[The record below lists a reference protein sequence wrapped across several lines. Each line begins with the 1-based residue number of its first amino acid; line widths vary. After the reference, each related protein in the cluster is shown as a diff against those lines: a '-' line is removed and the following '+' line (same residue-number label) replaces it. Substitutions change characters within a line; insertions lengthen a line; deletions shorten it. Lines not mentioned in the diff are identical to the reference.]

1 MCSHKAV
8 EPTYRVDIEWALAR
22 CKLFVKCLVK
32 DCLNAM
38 FGRRD
43 LYRWM
48 MKIGHKR
55 TSILV
60 ACITSVVN
68 ALENRGAVK

>member
-1 MCSHKAV
+1 MCSHKAD
-8 EPTYRVDIEWALAR
+8 EPTYRLDIEWTLAR
-22 CKLFVKCLVK
+22 CKLFVKCLVI

-43 LYRWM
+43 LYRWDDE
-48 MKIGHKR
+48 IGHKR

>member
-1 MCSHKAV
+1 MCSHKAD

-43 LYRWM
+43 LYRWDDEDRPQAH
-48 MKIGHKR
+48 KHSRGVYYIG
-55 TSILV
+55 
-60 ACITSVVN
+60 
-68 ALENRGAVK
+68 G

>member
-1 MCSHKAV
+1 MCSHKAD
-8 EPTYRVDIEWALAR
+8 EPTYRVDIEWTLAR

-32 DCLNAM
+32 DCLM
-38 FGRRD
+38 QCLDGEICID
-43 LYRWM
+43 GM

-55 TSILV
+55 TNILV

>member
-1 MCSHKAV
+1 MCSHKAD
-8 EPTYRVDIEWALAR
+8 EPTYRVDIEWTLAR

-43 LYRWM
+43 VYRWDDEDRPQA
-48 MKIGHKR
+48 HKPFSWR
-55 TSILV
+55 VLHRWLMLWKTG
-60 ACITSVVN
+60 
-68 ALENRGAVK
+68 EQ

>member
-1 MCSHKAV
+1 MCSHKAD
-8 EPTYRVDIEWALAR
+8 EPTYRLDIEWTLAR

-43 LYRWM
+43 LYRWDDEDRPQAH
-48 MKIGHKR
+48 KHSRGVYYIG
-55 TSILV
+55 
-60 ACITSVVN
+60 
-68 ALENRGAVK
+68 G